1 MALAQVSIELITIY
15 FHSFEIFNIQ
25 IGEMTFCKPDFI
37 IIKSNYF
44 QNVQKGQCFLDDFEG
59 IYVGEMS
66 LKLARLKRFFLVVVF
81 GVIGGINLWGI
92 GALLSLKS
100 IRGKTLSGQLLYQPL
115 E

>member
-1 MALAQVSIELITIY
+1 MFKKANAFWMILKEC
-15 FHSFEIFNIQ
+15 
-25 IGEMTFCKPDFI
+25 TFAVNCC
-37 IIKSNYF
+37 
-44 QNVQKGQCFLDDFEG
+44 VC
-59 IYVGEMS
+59 EMS
-66 LKLARLKRFFLVVVF
+66 LKLARLKRFFLLVVVF